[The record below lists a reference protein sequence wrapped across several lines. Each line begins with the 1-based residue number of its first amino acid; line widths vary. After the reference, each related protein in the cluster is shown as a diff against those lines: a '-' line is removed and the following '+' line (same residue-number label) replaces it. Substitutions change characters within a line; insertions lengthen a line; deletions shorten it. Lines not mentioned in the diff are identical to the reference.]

1 MRVLIT
7 GGAGFIGSHV
17 ADAFVA
23 LGHEVLVVDNL
34 STGHRENVPSD
45 AEFVKI
51 DLADDGLADVFER
64 FRPEVVDHFAAQA
77 SVKVSTTNAIFD
89 LTVNGGGTA
98 RIAELCSRFGVRKM
112 IYASTGGALYGNP
125 EIWPVTEEHPIKPL
139 SPYGLSKRVGE
150 LYIDFYRRQSGL
162 NATILR
168 YANAFGPRQDPNGEA
183 GVVAIFS
190 GQLLR
195 GAPCTIDGDGEQKK
209 DYVYVADIARAN
221 VLALHHGDGEA
232 FNIGTGRGTSVN
244 AIFQTLKAV
253 TGSKADARYGPPRPG
268 DVRDIWLEYAKAKQG
283 LGWEPTVS
291 FEEGL
296 RQTVEAMRAAG

>member
-1 MRVLIT
+1 MRILIT

-34 STGHRENVPSD
+34 STGWRHNVPE
-45 AEFVKI
+45 AAQFVEADII
-51 DLADDGLADVFER
+51 DDDLDDVFER
-64 FRPEVVDHFAAQA
+64 FQPEVVDHFAAQA

-89 LTVNGGGTA
+89 LTTNGGGTA
-98 RIAELCSRFGVRKM
+98 RIAELCTRHNVRKM
-112 IYASTGGALYGNP
+112 IYASTGGALYGDP

-150 LYIDFYRRQSGL
+150 LYIDFYRRRAGL

-190 GQLLR
+190 GQLLL
-195 GAPCTIDGDGEQKK
+195 GNQCTIDGDGEQKK

-221 VLALHHGDGEA
+221 VLALDHGDGEA

-253 TGSKADARYGPPRPG
+253 TASQADARYGPPRPG
-268 DVRDIWLEYAKAKQG
+268 DVRDIWLECAKAEAG

-296 RQTVEAMRAAG
+296 RLTVEAMRAAD

>member
-1 MRVLIT
+1 MRILIT

-34 STGHRENVPSD
+34 STGWRHNVPE
-45 AEFVKI
+45 AAQFVEADII
-51 DLADDGLADVFER
+51 DDDLDDVFER
-64 FRPEVVDHFAAQA
+64 FQPEVVDHFAAQA

-89 LTVNGGGTA
+89 LTTNGGGTA
-98 RIAELCSRFGVRKM
+98 RIAELCTRHNVRKM
-112 IYASTGGALYGNP
+112 IYASTGGALYGDP

-150 LYIDFYRRQSGL
+150 LYIDFYRRRAGL

-190 GQLLR
+190 GQLLL
-195 GAPCTIDGDGEQKK
+195 GNQCTIDGDGEQKK

-221 VLALHHGDGEA
+221 VLALDHGDGEA

-253 TGSKADARYGPPRPG
+253 TASQADARYGPPRPG
-268 DVRDIWLEYAKAKQG
+268 DVRDIWLECAKAEAG

-296 RQTVEAMRAAG
+296 RLTVEAIRAAD

>member
-1 MRVLIT
+1 MRILIT

-34 STGHRENVPSD
+34 STGWRHNVP
-45 AEFVKI
+45 AAAQFVEADI
-51 DLADDGLADVFER
+51 TDDDLADIFER

-77 SVKVSTTNAIFD
+77 SVKVSTTNPIFD
-89 LTVNGGGTA
+89 LTMNGGGTA
-98 RIAELCSRFGVRKM
+98 RIAGLCASHNVRKL

-150 LYIDFYRRQSGL
+150 LYIDFYRRQAGL

-195 GAPCTIDGDGEQKK
+195 GDQCTIDGDGEQKK

-221 VLALHHGDGEA
+221 VLALDHGDGEA

-253 TGSKADARYGPPRPG
+253 TGSRAEAHYGPPRPG
-268 DVRDIWLEYAKAKQG
+268 DVRDIWLECAKANKG
-283 LGWEPTVS
+283 LGWEPSVP
-291 FEEGL
+291 FEDGL
-296 RQTVEAMRAAG
+296 RLTVEAMRAAD

>member
-1 MRVLIT
+1 MRILIT

-23 LGHEVLVVDNL
+23 LGHEVIVVDNL
-34 STGHRENVPSD
+34 STGSRGNVP
-45 AEFVKI
+45 AAAQFVE
-51 DLADDGLADVFER
+51 ADITEDGIADVFER
-64 FRPEVVDHFAAQA
+64 YQPEVVDHFAAQA
-77 SVKVSTTNAIFD
+77 SVKVSTTNPIFD

-98 RIAELCSRFGVRKM
+98 RIAELCARHRVRKL

-150 LYIDFYRRQSGL
+150 LYIDFYRRQAGL

-195 GAPCTIDGDGEQKK
+195 GDQCTIDGDGEQKK

-221 VLALHHGDGEA
+221 VLALDHGDGEA
-232 FNIGTGRGTSVN
+232 FNIGTGRGTTVN
-244 AIFQTLKAV
+244 TIFQTLKAV
-253 TGSKADARYGPPRPG
+253 TGSRAEARYGPARAG
-268 DVRDIWLEYAKAKQG
+268 DVRDIWLEYARAKQE

-296 RQTVEAMRAAG
+296 RLTVEAMRAAG